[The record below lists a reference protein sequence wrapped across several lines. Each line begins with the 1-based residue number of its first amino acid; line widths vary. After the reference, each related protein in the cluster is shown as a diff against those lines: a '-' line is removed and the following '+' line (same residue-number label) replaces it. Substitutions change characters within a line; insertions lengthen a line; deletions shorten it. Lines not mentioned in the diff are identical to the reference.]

1 MGNLEGEFGEE
12 MLSFLGEMMLNEED
26 GLAMGETDEGWVP
39 AMPRLGQR
47 VSRSEFVGY
56 RSVIQ
61 SLWCIACEP
70 EVGIVGMVNH
80 YVEPFLGSHP
90 ALSQPSLFRQFPTT
104 ALRQQKL
111 TISPNKIQVI
121 IFVFHFVLTILINCL
136 FVICYVHLLPIIAL
150 TDSINPVGSGL
161 DQAFLPMLLLNS
173 FTLQMHLHSA
183 DEWELTKLCIKLID
197 HLN

>member
-26 GLAMGETDEGWVP
+26 GLAMGETGEGWVP

-70 EVGIVGMVNH
+70 EVGIVGMVNQILSWL
-80 YVEPFLGSHP
+80 PP
-90 ALSQPSLFRQFPTT
+90 CSQPAPPLHC
-104 ALRQQKL
+104 A
-111 TISPNKIQVI
+111 NKSSQS
-121 IFVFHFVLTILINCL
+121 HQTR
-136 FVICYVHLLPIIAL
+136 
-150 TDSINPVGSGL
+150 SR
-161 DQAFLPMLLLNS
+161 
-173 FTLQMHLHSA
+173 
-183 DEWELTKLCIKLID
+183 
-197 HLN
+197 

>member
-12 MLSFLGEMMLNEED
+12 MLSFLDGMMLNEED
-26 GLAMGETDEGWVP
+26 GLAMGETGEGWVP

-47 VSRSEFVGY
+47 VSRSVFVGY

-90 ALSQPSLFRQFPTT
+90 ALSQPHHCTAPTKAHNLT
-104 ALRQQKL
+104 KQDPGDHLRLPLRPHHPHKL
-111 TISPNKIQVI
+111 S
-121 IFVFHFVLTILINCL
+121 FC
-136 FVICYVHLLPIIAL
+136 HLLCSSSAHHCIDRFHQP
-150 TDSINPVGSGL
+150 SGKW
-161 DQAFLPMLLLNS
+161 P
-173 FTLQMHLHSA
+173 
-183 DEWELTKLCIKLID
+183 
-197 HLN
+197 